1 MLIDTHAHLMF
12 DQFKGSVP
20 GVLER
25 AKSAGVDR
33 IINIGCDLKSS
44 EQSVEMAGGKDDNG
58 VAGESG
64 VELYATLGL
73 HPYDALDATEKL
85 MQEWE
90 ELVKGNE
97 KIVAIGE
104 CGLDYVKAEVEKK
117 DQEKGFRLQLE
128 LAQAVKLPVV
138 VHNRDA
144 DEDCLKILKD
154 YDVQVVFHCYGSDV
168 KFARKLWYAGYMTSF
183 TGIITYPSAADL
195 VEVVKEC
202 PMESFMVETD
212 CPYLSPQKYR
222 GQRNEPSYVAEVAG
236 KIAEIKNLPLKD
248 IERMS
253 TENAEH
259 FFLRMI

>member
-25 AKSAGVDR
+25 AKNAGVDR
-33 IINIGCDLKSS
+33 IINVGCDLKSS
-44 EQSVEMAGGKDDNG
+44 NQSIEMLTAD
-58 VAGESG
+58 ALAESG
-64 VELYATLGL
+64 VELFATLGL

-90 ELVKGNE
+90 ELAKSNE

-117 DQEKGFRLQLE
+117 DQEKGFRMQLE
-128 LAQAVKLPVV
+128 LAQSVKLPVII
-138 VHNRDA
+138 HNRDA
-144 DEDCLKILKD
+144 DEDCFRILKE

-168 KFARKLWYAGYMTSF
+168 QFARKLWYAGYMTSF
-183 TGIITYPSAADL
+183 TGIITYPSATDL
-195 VEVVKEC
+195 VEVVNEC
-202 PMESFMVETD
+202 PMDAFMVETD
-212 CPYLSPQKYR
+212 CPYLSPQRYR
-222 GQRNEPSYVAEVAG
+222 GQRNEPSYVTEVAN

-248 IERMS
+248 VERIS